1 MIATCALTQGKIGPI
16 WKSRMPAS
24 VTRWCSHKFAKLI
37 MQLLY
42 VLQIAKVGS
51 KFCL

>member
-24 VTRWCSHKFAKLI
+24 VTRWCSHKFAKIIL
-37 MQLLY
+37 QLLH
-42 VLQIAKVGS
+42 VLQFAKVV
-51 KFCL
+51 KNFAY